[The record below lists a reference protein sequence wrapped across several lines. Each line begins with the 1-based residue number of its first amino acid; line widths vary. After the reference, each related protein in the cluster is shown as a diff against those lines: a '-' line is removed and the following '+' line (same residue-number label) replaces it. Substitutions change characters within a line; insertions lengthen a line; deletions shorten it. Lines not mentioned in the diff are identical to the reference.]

1 MKKLVYLLLAL
12 PLMVIAAACSDDD
25 SNLPDV
31 SIHVDY
37 KNAKVVDRQVYVVKG
52 DTLVVDPIYV
62 KSNRE
67 GKNAAIVGGV
77 SYWWDGVPYSFR
89 LPNGTLVNLNPVPPY
104 RVTVPTAEAEVGDH
118 SLTLL
123 MNIAQEGSELAS
135 AAAGITV
142 NVVASADDIP
152 ATSEPSESMQADYTF
167 K

>member
-52 DTLVVDPIYV
+52 DTLVVDSIYV

-67 GKNAAIVGGV
+67 G
-77 SYWWDGVPYSFR
+77 
-89 LPNGTLVNLNPVPPY
+89 
-104 RVTVPTAEAEVGDH
+104 
-118 SLTLL
+118 
-123 MNIAQEGSELAS
+123 
-135 AAAGITV
+135 
-142 NVVASADDIP
+142 
-152 ATSEPSESMQADYTF
+152 
-167 K
+167 